1 MNNFKGILLMLIAMA
16 GFKMED
22 LFMKKLSV
30 NLSTGQILITLG
42 IGSSLAFAIMA
53 KIKGYNLTS
62 KVFWTKGMVIRQ
74 FADGIA
80 AVAFITALTLI
91 PLSTVAAVFQ
101 ATPLVLTM
109 GAAFFLGE
117 TVGWR
122 RWLAI
127 IIGLIGVLIIIRP
140 GMDSF
145 DPNVSFVLIAVL
157 FVTIRDLITRKLPSN
172 VPSTIVS
179 FQAFLSL
186 IFAGGLL
193 TTLDAQ
199 KFVSLVDYQVY
210 YIIGGVIFGV
220 IGYYCIVA
228 ATRIGEAGVLTPF
241 RYSRLLLAIIIG
253 YFVFN
258 ERPDIFT
265 LFGASIVIITGI
277 YTVCRG
283 RYVARKLRANRN
295 EGRRL

>member
-16 GFKMED
+16 GFTMED

-30 NLSTGQILITLG
+30 NLSTGQILITFG
-42 IGSSLAFAIMA
+42 IGSSLAFALMA

-74 FADGIA
+74 FAEGIA

-228 ATRIGEAGVLTPF
+228 ATRIGEAGVVTPF
-241 RYSRLLLAIIIG
+241 RYSRLLFAIIIG

-258 ERPDIFT
+258 ERPDILT
-265 LFGASIVIITGI
+265 LFGASIVIMTGI
-277 YTVCRG
+277 YTVWRE
-283 RYVARKLRANRN
+283 RYLARKLRANLN
-295 EGRRL
+295 

>member
-16 GFKMED
+16 GFTMED

-30 NLSTGQILITLG
+30 NLSTGQILITFG

-74 FADGIA
+74 FAEGIA

-228 ATRIGEAGVLTPF
+228 ATRIGEAGVVTPF
-241 RYSRLLLAIIIG
+241 RYSRLLFAIIIG

-258 ERPDIFT
+258 ERPDILT
-265 LFGASIVIITGI
+265 LFGASIVIMTGI
-277 YTVCRG
+277 YTVWRE
-283 RYVARKLRANRN
+283 RYLARKLRANLN
-295 EGRRL
+295 

>member
-1 MNNFKGILLMLIAMA
+1 MLIAMA
-16 GFKMED
+16 GFTMED

-30 NLSTGQILITLG
+30 NLSTGQILITFG
-42 IGSSLAFAIMA
+42 IGSSLAFALMA

-74 FADGIA
+74 FAEGIA

-228 ATRIGEAGVLTPF
+228 ATRIGEAGVVTPF
-241 RYSRLLLAIIIG
+241 RYSRLLFAIIIG

-258 ERPDIFT
+258 ERPDILT
-265 LFGASIVIITGI
+265 LFGASIVIMTGI
-277 YTVCRG
+277 YTVWRE
-283 RYVARKLRANRN
+283 RYLARKLRANLN
-295 EGRRL
+295 